1 MDKIKISGKIFY
13 REDFMGAE
21 MPLYFKSSGFLEQI
35 YTFLNEWFSLDN
47 RIKLFTSGSTGKPK
61 EIIVDKQKMIE
72 SAAMTCEYFKLK
84 ENDRALLCL
93 STEYIAGKMML
104 VRAIYCGMD
113 IYPVTPNGN
122 PLREVSSSFDFAAM
136 VPLQVYNSLNSE
148 KERIRL
154 SQISNIIIGGGAID
168 KDLEEDLKLL
178 PNSLFSTYGMTE
190 TLSHIAIRKI
200 NGEGASDFYTP
211 LSGVKLKLSDN
222 STLIID
228 APKISDAPIVTN
240 DIVELRD
247 DATFRVI
254 GRVDNIINTGGIKVQ
269 AEEVEDTLQ
278 PYLKGNYA
286 ISSVPHTKLG
296 EAVVLIV
303 DNIDDKYQAEE
314 YVNKILPRYQ
324 QPLYIINVESIPMT
338 GNGKI
343 DRKSLKKLAELNIEL

>member
-1 MDKIKISGKIFY
+1 V
-13 REDFMGAE
+13 
-21 MPLYFKSSGFLEQI
+21 
-35 YTFLNEWFSLDN
+35 N
-47 RIKLFTSGSTGKPK
+47 
-61 EIIVDKQKMIE
+61 
-72 SAAMTCEYFKLK
+72 
-84 ENDRALLCL
+84 
-93 STEYIAGKMML
+93 
-104 VRAIYCGMD
+104 
-113 IYPVTPNGN
+113 
-122 PLREVSSSFDFAAM
+122 
-136 VPLQVYNSLNSE
+136 
-148 KERIRL
+148 
-154 SQISNIIIGGGAID
+154 
-168 KDLEEDLKLL
+168 
-178 PNSLFSTYGMTE
+178 
-190 TLSHIAIRKI
+190 
-200 NGEGASDFYTP
+200 
-211 LSGVKLKLSDN
+211 LKLSDN

>member
-1 MDKIKISGKIFY
+1 
-13 REDFMGAE
+13 
-21 MPLYFKSSGFLEQI
+21 
-35 YTFLNEWFSLDN
+35 
-47 RIKLFTSGSTGKPK
+47 
-61 EIIVDKQKMIE
+61 
-72 SAAMTCEYFKLK
+72 
-84 ENDRALLCL
+84 
-93 STEYIAGKMML
+93 
-104 VRAIYCGMD
+104 
-113 IYPVTPNGN
+113 
-122 PLREVSSSFDFAAM
+122 
-136 VPLQVYNSLNSE
+136 
-148 KERIRL
+148 
-154 SQISNIIIGGGAID
+154 
-168 KDLEEDLKLL
+168 
-178 PNSLFSTYGMTE
+178 MTE

-211 LSGVKLKLSDN
+211 LSGVNLKLSDN